1 MRSGASAEP
10 PYTRLM
16 ADPRLELHS
25 LVICDYAITAQD
37 GKISA
42 IGIFGGITVSGLP
55 SVHGRFFIV
64 AVLEADPGS
73 HDLTLQVISP
83 SGQAMLPLPPM
94 MRLDVPPNATTANIV
109 ANMEGLQVRELGR
122 HRVELRAGDR
132 VLGTTPFI
140 VNLAWNQ
147 QQSGNA

>member
-1 MRSGASAEP
+1 
-10 PYTRLM
+10 M

-25 LVICDYAITAQD
+25 LVICDHAITAQD

-42 IGIFGGITVSGLP
+42 IGIFGQITVSGLP

-64 AVLEADPGS
+64 AILEADPGS
-73 HDLTLQVISP
+73 HELTLQVISP
-83 SGQAMLPLPPM
+83 SGQAMLPHPPT
-94 MRLDVPPNATTANIV
+94 MRLEVPPNTTTANIV

-132 VLGTTPFI
+132 VLGTTPFS
-140 VNLAWNQ
+140 VNLAWTQ
-147 QQSGNA
+147 QQAGNA